1 MVTTYVE
8 QLAYRKKNMAIT
20 PLKKAIVLS
29 AASALVLSVAA
40 CSDDT
45 SGSDDGGVSEIATAA
60 GIGGAEE
67 APEGLPDEWTWAS
80 GTDIPT
86 EEATPSL
93 PVTVTDGT
101 GTEVTIKDASK
112 IIAAGDDV
120 ADIVASL
127 GLAGDIYAAPEDSI
141 TEAAQNAKEH
151 FEFSQ
156 STGTEGLLSMGGT
169 FFIGNNVKRHGDV
182 AEQFRSAGVDAA
194 VYDDQQPTADK
205 IRKVGE
211 FLGAKEPAD
220 KVASKVEEQLKEASG
235 KAGDNKDLN
244 ILQVTSSGAGGADA
258 VVGSG
263 TAGADIV
270 EALGAN
276 SVGVDSGLRGYSVD
290 YSDEGLLGTNPDV
303 ILIGDADLAEW
314 GGEEGFWEAFPTLR
328 DTPAGKD
335 GRVIVMPSQQ
345 LKVSGPAIGAGA
357 IALADALNES
367 K

>member
-1 MVTTYVE
+1 MSRKPSRTLLALAATTT
-8 QLAYRKKNMAIT
+8 LA
-20 PLKKAIVLS
+20 LS
-29 AASALVLSVAA
+29 AAA
-40 CSDDT
+40 CSDDSAG
-45 SGSDDGGVSEIATAA
+45 SGDGGKSDVASSA
-60 GIGGAEE
+60 GIGGATE
-67 APEGLPDEWTWAS
+67 APSDLPEGWTWAS
-80 GTDIPT
+80 GEDIPT
-86 EEATPSL
+86 EEATANL

-101 GTEVTIKDASK
+101 DTEVTISDASK

-120 ADIVASL
+120 ADIVAAL
-127 GLAGDIYAAPEDSI
+127 GLADNIYAAPEDSI
-141 TEAAQNAKEH
+141 TDAAKNADEH
-151 FEFSQ
+151 FEFSK
-156 STGTEGLLSMGGT
+156 STGTEGLLSVGGT
-169 FFIGNNVKRHGDV
+169 LFLGNNVKRHGDV

-211 FLGAKEPAD
+211 FLGAPEQAD
-220 KVASKVEEQLKEASG
+220 AIAKKVEDQLAEAAD

-270 EALGAN
+270 EALGAK

-303 ILIGDADLAEW
+303 ILVGDADLEEW
-314 GGEEGFWEAFPTLR
+314 GGADGLFEAFPTLQ
-328 DTPAGKD
+328 DTPAGKN
-335 GRVIVMPSQQ
+335 GRIIVMPSQQ

>member
-1 MVTTYVE
+1 MTTSS
-8 QLAYRKKNMAIT
+8 LRK
-20 PLKKAIVLS
+20 S
-29 AASALVLSVAA
+29 AAIAAIAVL
-40 CSDDT
+40 T
-45 SGSDDGGVSEIATAA
+45 FTATACGEESSTEGKGTSNA
-60 GIGGAEE
+60 AASSGIGGAEE
-67 APEGLPDEWTWAS
+67 APGDLPEGWTWAS

-86 EEATPSL
+86 AEGEPKL
-93 PVTVTDGT
+93 PVTTTDGT
-101 GTEVTIKDASK
+101 GTEVTISDPSK

-127 GLAGDIYAAPEDSI
+127 GLADDIYAAPEDSI
-141 TEAAQNAKEH
+141 TEAAQNAPEH
-151 FEFSQ
+151 FEFSK

-169 FFIGNNVKRHGDV
+169 LFIGNNVKRHGDV
-182 AEQFRSAGVDAA
+182 AEQFRSAGVEAA

-211 FLGAKEPAD
+211 FLGVDAAAD
-220 KVASKVEEQLKEASG
+220 EVASTVEDQLGEASE
-235 KAGDNKDLN
+235 KAGDNADLN
-244 ILQVTSSGAGGADA
+244 VLQVTSSGAGGADA

-263 TAGADIV
+263 TAGADII
-270 EALGAN
+270 EALGAK

-303 ILIGDADLAEW
+303 ILMGDADLAEW

-335 GRVIVMPSQQ
+335 GRIIVMPSQQ

-367 K
+367 E